1 MAYGDGTDDTA
12 LKTAWD
18 SFCEQLKHA
27 GMSAFKD
34 ANPSNPLQRA
44 DAFRFLTQSLGQA
57 FDLALETRDPAFPQI
72 HRFTTPTMKL
82 GGDLA
87 DFTYRQAWISGDHVY
102 RLSGK
107 RGTARWLNV
116 TVQGPRPE
124 KIPGTQWPSLHEPFG
139 DIPEANLFGHQIET
153 DADGRFEVTIG
164 GPARE
169 KNWLPTTPDTR
180 KLFIREAFD
189 AFGETPTTLTI
200 ERTGMATPRPL
211 PSPAQMAEAMGWAGN
226 FVTGLMRDWPEH
238 AWLTSRGV
246 CDPASLNMFPPDKAA
261 NDASDAKRG
270 RMAAHMVW
278 HLEPDE
284 ALIVEMDW
292 PEQAPE
298 QAGGGFW
305 LFGMGGALMGSMDF
319 LHRPVSYTPA
329 RTKVDEDGVVR
340 LVLSHRDS
348 GVHNWLDTQGF
359 SDGNLTY
366 RNLMS
371 QQPAT
376 FRTRRVKAADLPN
389 HLPPT
394 TAKVTPD
401 ERAALLLERYRA
413 IKLRFGL

>member
-1 MAYGDGTDDTA
+1 
-12 LKTAWD
+12 
-18 SFCEQLKHA
+18 
-27 GMSAFKD
+27 MSAFKD
-34 ANPSNPLQRA
+34 ANPANPLQRA
-44 DAFRFLTQSLGQA
+44 DAFRFLTQNLGQA

-72 HRFTTPTMKL
+72 HWFTTPTMKL

-116 TVQGPRPE
+116 TAQGPRPE
-124 KIPGTQWPSLHEPFG
+124 TIPGTDWPSLHEPFG
-139 DIPEANLFGHQIET
+139 DIPEANLFGHQIQT

-164 GPARE
+164 GPPQDR
-169 KNWLPTTPDTR
+169 NWLPTTPGTR

-189 AFGETPTTLTI
+189 AWGETPTTLSI
-200 ERTGMATPRPL
+200 ERIGMTTPPPL
-211 PSPAQMAEAMGWAGN
+211 PSLAMMAEAMDWAGQ

-246 CDPASLNMFPPDKAA
+246 CDPASVNAFPADKAA

-278 HLEPDE
+278 HLEADE

-292 PEQAPE
+292 HE
-298 QAGGGFW
+298 GFW

-319 LHRPVSYTPA
+319 LYRPVSYTPA
-329 RTKVDEDGVVR
+329 RTTVDDDGVVR
-340 LVLSHRDS
+340 LILSHRDP
-348 GVHNWLDTQGF
+348 GLHNWLDTQGF

-376 FRTRRVKAADLPN
+376 FRTHLVKAADLPD
-389 HLPPT
+389 HLSKSTVKADPN
-394 TAKVTPD
+394 A
-401 ERAALLLERYRA
+401 RAIMLRERYRA
-413 IKLRFGL
+413 IKQRYDL